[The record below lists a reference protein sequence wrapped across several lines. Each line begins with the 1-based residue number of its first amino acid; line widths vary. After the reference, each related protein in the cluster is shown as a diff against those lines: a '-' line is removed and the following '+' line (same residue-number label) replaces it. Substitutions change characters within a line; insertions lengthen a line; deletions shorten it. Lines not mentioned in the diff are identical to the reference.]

1 MGRFGHEFLEFEF
14 RPDGKLRY
22 ANNSN
27 YKNDSMIRKEVYM
40 SPSLMK
46 ELRRV
51 IDESE
56 VMKYVATL
64 CIWRGLLLLLLFL
77 LKGLSKARR
86 EDRKK

>member
-1 MGRFGHEFLEFEF
+1 
-14 RPDGKLRY
+14 
-22 ANNSN
+22 
-27 YKNDSMIRKEVYM
+27 M